1 MITDVHVHH
10 VPAGF
15 LRFVQDAA
23 PCSIHLDDACGE
35 RVRLRVGALSYD
47 LNRTFFDIER
57 FIPWPQKHS
66 PKLQTNEPPPSAQPA
81 TQP

>member
-23 PCSIHLDDACGE
+23 PCSIHLDDARGE
-35 RVRLRVGALSYD
+35 RV
-47 LNRTFFDIER
+47 
-57 FIPWPQKHS
+57 
-66 PKLQTNEPPPSAQPA
+66 QTQGRDAEL
-81 TQP
+81 

>member
-23 PCSIHLDDACGE
+23 PVPSTSMTRAEKGPTQGRDAE
-35 RVRLRVGALSYD
+35 L
-47 LNRTFFDIER
+47 
-57 FIPWPQKHS
+57 
-66 PKLQTNEPPPSAQPA
+66 
-81 TQP
+81 